1 MRPLSWPGAQVASP
15 GQARN
20 LNQIVGGIMLTKFL
34 KGWLMPLCLVLS
46 ILAFAAGG
54 WWLWAPLLGLFA
66 LFVLGD
72 WLLPRD
78 LSPAVESES
87 PLFNLP
93 VYCILPLLVVLNCVL
108 LWQLGSGDVA
118 HLGEWIRNA
127 TGLDLFA
134 AREATTHWS
143 QWLGGI
149 LSAGLINAT
158 GGTVAGH
165 ELTHRTARPFDM
177 VIGRWM
183 LTFTAD
189 TSFAIEHVYGHH
201 ARVATA
207 DDPAT
212 ARRGEGF
219 YTFAWRS
226 TIYSYVHAYQ
236 MEKARLAK
244 FGKSVWNP
252 VASPFMRGNLQN
264 LVPMIAAFALAG
276 FTGLAVWLVIALVGK
291 EMLEIQNYFAHYGM
305 VRVPGTP
312 VQPRHSWNSTH
323 WMSTNVLYSLARHS
337 HHHAQ
342 ADAAYWTLDAM
353 PAAPTLPGGYL
364 TMMPVALVPPLF
376 KRVMT
381 PALNE
386 WDRRYATPAERELA
400 RAASLKSGMRGLEL
414 ATPQAA

>member
-1 MRPLSWPGAQVASP
+1 MF
-15 GQARN
+15 
-20 LNQIVGGIMLTKFL
+20 TKVL
-34 KGWLMPLCLVLS
+34 KGWLMPACLVLA

-66 LFVLGD
+66 MFALGD
-72 WLLPRD
+72 WLLPHD
-78 LSPAVESES
+78 LSAAIESES

-93 VYCILPLLVVLNCVL
+93 IYTILPLLVVMNGVL
-108 LWQLGSGDVA
+108 FWMLGSGDVA
-118 HLGEWIRNA
+118 GLGAWLQQA

-134 AREATTHWS
+134 AREATTSWV
-143 QWLGGI
+143 QWLGAI
-149 LSAGLINAT
+149 LSAGLLNAT
-158 GGTVAGH
+158 GGTVAAH
-165 ELTHRTARPFDM
+165 ELTHRTSRKFDM
-177 VIGRWM
+177 FVGRWM

-201 ARVATA
+201 VRVCTP

-219 YTFAWRS
+219 YSFAWRS

-236 MEKARLAK
+236 LEKARLAK
-244 FGKSVWNP
+244 FGKSVWDP
-252 VASPFMRGNLQN
+252 RVSPFMRGNLQN
-264 LVPMIAAFALAG
+264 LVPAIGAFALAG
-276 FTGLAVWLVIALVGK
+276 WTGLAVWVLIALVGK
-291 EMLEIQNYFAHYGM
+291 QMLEFQNYFAHYGL
-305 VRVPGTP
+305 VREPGKP

-337 HHHAQ
+337 HHHAE
-342 ADAAYWTLDAM
+342 ADAQYWTLDAM
-353 PAAPTLPGGYL
+353 PEAPTLPVGYL
-364 TMMPVALVPPLF
+364 TMMPIAMVPPLF

-400 RAASLKSGMRGLEL
+400 RAASVRSGMRGLEL
-414 ATPQAA
+414 GTPQAA